1 MGGQIGGGTALGQR
15 RLASRHAGSAMEV
28 PRQAMCDATAV
39 SKLPQRLPRVVLG
52 PALSTAP
59 RRWPLPPKPDVLP
72 RPGTLAALRRL
83 AALAVRRGIA
93 ARAIS
98 RQGVHRSAKRARRVE
113 PSSLKAHFRPL
124 ELRARSHRRAGRS
137 GTFSGSGAR
146 QERGAGRSGGR
157 RSRRISTVGVRKRA
171 MAASRH
177 FLEAIV
183 DARKSRFGRNSG
195 QGPPHHTPVAGGVG
209 SVPRVPP
216 GWVVWWAGPWPES

>member
-1 MGGQIGGGTALGQR
+1 MALGQR
-15 RLASRHAGSAMEV
+15 RLASRHAGSAWEV

-59 RRWPLPPKPDVLP
+59 RRWPLPPRPDVLP
-72 RPGTLAALRRL
+72 RPGTLAALRRV
-83 AALAVRRGIA
+83 AALAVRRGIRRAGSIA
-93 ARAIS
+93 ARA
-98 RQGVHRSAKRARRVE
+98 
-113 PSSLKAHFRPL
+113 LKVGLETWFRFGTTPQ
-124 ELRARSHRRAGRS
+124 S
-137 GTFSGSGAR
+137 TFSPTGAPR
-146 QERGAGRSGGR
+146 PGGPSKSYGAGDGWVPARAKERGAERSGGR

-216 GWVVWWAGPWPES
+216 GWVVWWAGPWPER